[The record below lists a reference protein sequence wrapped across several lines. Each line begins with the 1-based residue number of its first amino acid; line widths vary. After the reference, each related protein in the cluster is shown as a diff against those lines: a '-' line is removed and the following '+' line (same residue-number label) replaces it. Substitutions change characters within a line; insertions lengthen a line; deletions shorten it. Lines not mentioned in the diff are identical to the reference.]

1 MSKFTATPGLG
12 WVIILL
18 AGALLPGPQAR
29 ADNAPPSS
37 AQGTSAEIQMPPSA
51 MVPAPL
57 PLEAFAAVGSDF
69 AKANHISDMGWSEA
83 QISAFIDGIRSAIH
97 GKPVAFN
104 DTARRLS
111 DEMGKRMT
119 EIEARANADQFATP
133 QRLDE
138 YMKDICKRL
147 NLSETDSGMGYGIDS
162 GGTGMRP
169 GPDDTVVVTCIGMA
183 PDAKTVLP
191 QLSSQKVH
199 VKLSESLPGFVEG
212 LQMMT
217 VGAKGIFVMPPAL
230 TFGSGKWPDGVA
242 PGSPLIFRVSLDDV
256 VSTDSAK

>member
-1 MSKFTATPGLG
+1 MRKFTAQRGLV
-12 WVIILL
+12 WVIMLL
-18 AGALLPGPQAR
+18 AGAILPGLRVR
-29 ADNAPPSS
+29 ADNVPSS
-37 AQGTSAEIQMPPSA
+37 SAPGTSTEIQMPPSA
-51 MVPAPL
+51 TATAPF
-57 PLEAFAAVGSDF
+57 PLEAFSAVGSDF

-83 QISAFIDGIRSAIH
+83 QISAFIDGIRAAIH
-97 GKPVAFN
+97 GTPVAFS
-104 DTARRLS
+104 DTARKLS
-111 DEMGKRMT
+111 DQMGKRMT

-147 NLSETDSGMGYGIDS
+147 NLSMTDSGMGYGIDS

-191 QLSSQKVH
+191 QLSSQKVR
-199 VKLSESLPGFVEG
+199 VKVSESLPGFVEG

-217 VGAKGIFVMPPAL
+217 VGGKAIFVMPPAL
-230 TFGSGKWPDGVA
+230 TFGSGKWPEGVE

-256 VSTDSAK
+256 AGADKPQ